1 MLCAMPPEI
10 FWQRVRKHPDH
21 TKNNARPPSFVVSA
35 LKKTSN
41 GWNQRLDL
49 CLEEREVGFLAVLLA
64 DDFFVV
70 DLDDVDFA
78 DDLGGS

>member
-1 MLCAMPPEI
+1 MRHAARDFLATRPNVSGPHKI
-10 FWQRVRKHPDH
+10 
-21 TKNNARPPSFVVSA
+21 NARPPSFVVSA

-49 CLEEREVGFLAVLLA
+49 CLEERGGVFLAVLLA
-64 DDFFVV
+64 VDFFVV